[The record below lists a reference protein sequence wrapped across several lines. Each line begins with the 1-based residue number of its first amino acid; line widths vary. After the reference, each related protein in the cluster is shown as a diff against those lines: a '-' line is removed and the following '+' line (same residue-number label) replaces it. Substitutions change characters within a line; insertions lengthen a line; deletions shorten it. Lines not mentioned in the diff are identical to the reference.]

1 MTIQQAIKHAADV
14 LEAAS
19 IPDPLQDSLLILS
32 SILGLGSLE
41 LRLNGD
47 RTLNSE
53 QEQRLSSLLLSRTT
67 RQPLQYLLSE
77 QCFYGLDFYVDHRV
91 LIPRQETE
99 TLCELGLAFLKAHT
113 NASALDLCT
122 GSGAIATTLKH
133 EVPLATVTAIDL
145 SEGAL
150 EVAKMNAKRN
160 GAEVRFLQGDL
171 LEPVCGERFDLI
183 LSNPPYIKSL
193 DCDTLQP
200 EVMLEPRMALDGGDD
215 GYVFYRRIAAKA
227 DEFLAVG
234 GMLAV
239 EVGDDQAKQV
249 AALFTSNSNLCDVHI
264 HRDLYGHERIVCAHA
279 SSNPT

>member
-1 MTIQQAIKHAADV
+1 MTIQQAIKHAAHA

-19 IPDPLQDSLLILS
+19 IPDPMQDSLLILS
-32 SILGLGSLE
+32 SVVGLGSLE

-47 RTLNSE
+47 RTLNCE

-99 TLCELGLAFLKAHT
+99 TLCELGLTFLKTRT

-122 GSGAIATTLKH
+122 GSGAIAVTLKH
-133 EVPLATVTAIDL
+133 EAPMAAVTAIDL

-160 GAEVRFLQGDL
+160 GTEIRFLQGDL

-200 EVMLEPRMALDGGDD
+200 EVMLEPRMALDGGED
-215 GYVFYRRIAAKA
+215 GYVFYRRISAKA
-227 DEFLAVG
+227 GKCLAAG

-239 EVGDDQAKQV
+239 EVGDDQAEQV
-249 AALFTSNSNLCDVHI
+249 AALFSSNSNLCAVHI
-264 HRDLYGHERIVCAHA
+264 HKDLYGHERIVCAHA
-279 SSNPT
+279 ASNPT